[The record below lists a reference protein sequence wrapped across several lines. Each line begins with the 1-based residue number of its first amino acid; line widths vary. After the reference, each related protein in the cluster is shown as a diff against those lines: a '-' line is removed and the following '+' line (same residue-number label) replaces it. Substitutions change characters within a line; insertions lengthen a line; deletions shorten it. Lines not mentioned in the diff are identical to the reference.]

1 MARILLVDDEQLITD
16 SLTYSLKR
24 EGFEVEAVADGL
36 SAIKAVETFNPDLV
50 VLDLMLPDISG
61 FEVCRRMRT
70 FTTIPVIMLTARGE
84 EIDRVLGLEVG
95 ADDYMPKP
103 FSFRELLARIQAM
116 LRRVQLD
123 RQTAPQPQ
131 LVAMGQLGLDPAAR
145 RAFRGDQEIQLST
158 REFDLLSVLMK
169 NAGRAMSRDELI
181 KLVWGDDWV
190 GDPRTLDVHVRW
202 LRMKVEEDPASP
214 QYIQTVRGYGYRFAG
229 QEELS

>member
-1 MARILLVDDEQLITD
+1 MALILVVDDEQLITD
-16 SLTYSLKR
+16 SLSYSLKR
-24 EGFEVEAVADGL
+24 EGFNVASVADGL
-36 SAIKAVETFNPDLV
+36 SAIQAVEELKPDLV

-61 FEVCRRMRT
+61 FEVCRRLRT

-95 ADDYMPKP
+95 ADDYLAKP

-123 RQTAPQPQ
+123 RQTTQPQPLAARQ
-131 LVAMGQLGLDPAAR
+131 LSLDPVAR
-145 RAFRGDQEIQLST
+145 RVYKGENELQLSA
-158 REFDLLSVLMK
+158 REFDLLAILMK

-202 LRMKVEEDPASP
+202 LRLKIEEDPASP
-214 QYIQTVRGYGYRFAG
+214 QYLQTVRGYGYRFAG
-229 QEELS
+229 PEELS

>member
-1 MARILLVDDEQLITD
+1 LARILLVDDEQLITD
-16 SLTYSLKR
+16 SLSYSLKR
-24 EGFEVEAVADGL
+24 EGFEVDIAADGI
-36 SAIKAVETFNPDLV
+36 SAIQAVEETRPDLI

-61 FEVCRRMRT
+61 FEVCRRLRT
-70 FTTIPVIMLTARGE
+70 FTTTPVIMLTARGE

-95 ADDYMPKP
+95 TDDYLAKP

-123 RQTAPQPQ
+123 RQMPQPQ
-131 LVAMGQLGLDPAAR
+131 HVSMGQLSMDPVAR
-145 RAFRGDQEIQLST
+145 RVYKGDQEVQLSA
-158 REFDLLSVLMK
+158 REFDLLAILMK

-202 LRMKVEEDPASP
+202 LRLKIEEDPATP
-214 QYIQTVRGYGYRFAG
+214 QFIQTVRGFGYRFAG
-229 QEELS
+229 QEELA